1 MADLYGA
8 SITYAHI
15 NEKGQLILLLSNDTV
30 ITAGHVVGPV
40 GATGPQGVPGPRG
53 AAGKDGTEIFVRSG
67 PPDPAVGK
75 TGDLWISSA
84 TWQLWVKAS
93 SWGSPMDLMPG
104 ANNLDAQIRRFNGG
118 GGGGSPRF
126 FGMGAPSYGGGGG
139 GTVMVGGGS
148 GDGNLSPIL
157 GNNAPLAAGTPLVVA
172 SDPVGDAMIVDLW
185 AQGPQGTLFVEV
197 GVSRG
202 VGTDTGYSVVYEI
215 QMGTQPP
222 VLTFTPIVTG
232 AGGLQLQVSSDVAL
246 TTLRGRVLLL

>member
-1 MADLYGA
+1 MADGVSVVSAAVVSGELILGL
-8 SITYAHI
+8 SS
-15 NEKGQLILLLSNDTV
+15 GQLIR
-30 ITAGHVVGPV
+30 AGFVQ
-40 GATGPQGVPGPRG
+40 GPQGLRGDPGPKGDTGRPG
-53 AAGKDGTEIFVRSG
+53 ADGNTLLHGAGAPTFDDGKPGDFYIDTSRSWLYG
-67 PPDPAVGK
+67 PKTGTGWGSAVKLKPDPATLK
-75 TGDLWISSA
+75 LPTGF
-84 TWQLWVKAS
+84 KAEQ
-93 SWGSPMDLMPG
+93 GDPIYPRVFAG
-104 ANNLDAQIRRFNGG
+104 AMA
-118 GGGGSPRF
+118 
-126 FGMGAPSYGGGGG
+126 GGGGG

-185 AQGPQGTLFVEV
+185 ALGPNGTLFVEV
-197 GVSRG
+197 GVSKG
-202 VGTDTGYSVVYEI
+202 TGTDTGYSVVYEI